1 MLILFTLQRHAPTV
15 KSSLNKNSDKDEWK
29 EFISKPSLKYILR
42 FWTGLANGHEPTQV
56 LLYCCNSLNH

>member
-1 MLILFTLQRHAPTV
+1 MITLFTLQRHAPTV
-15 KSSLNKNSDKDEWK
+15 KATLNKNNDKDEWK

-56 LLYCCNSLNH
+56 YYEFYICF